1 MIDVTARRVGGIRS
15 VYRPT
20 LFDRSRACRD
30 ILRHGDDLNTVAARY
45 DVPVPTL
52 KAWLRVAKARAK
64 LRYTR
69 EDYPPIPYSI

>member
-1 MIDVTARRVGGIRS
+1 MVDIRS

-20 LFDRSRACRD
+20 LFDRSSACRD

-45 DVPVPTL
+45 EVSIPTL

-64 LRYTR
+64 LRHTR
-69 EDYPPIPYSI
+69 DGYPPVPYSI